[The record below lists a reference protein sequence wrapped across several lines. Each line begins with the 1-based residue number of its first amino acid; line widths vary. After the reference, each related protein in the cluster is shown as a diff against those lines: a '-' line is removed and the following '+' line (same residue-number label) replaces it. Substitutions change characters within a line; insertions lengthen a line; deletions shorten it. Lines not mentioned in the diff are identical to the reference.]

1 MSSKKSLQPLSSK
14 KSLQQLSS
22 SGMQATSGNEITCK
36 RIEEDEEELM
46 DGVEDEP
53 SNIRV
58 RNN

>member
-1 MSSKKSLQPLSSK
+1 
-14 KSLQQLSS
+14 
-22 SGMQATSGNEITCK
+22 MQATSGNKIKCK